1 MKNKGLETW
10 LYSSL
15 GVAAMFGIIV
25 IVNALASSFNKRVD
39 LTAERAYT
47 LSAGTRAI
55 LSKLDTP
62 VQIRFYSTRSDSRM
76 PVFLKTYGQRVEDL
90 LGEFRQAS
98 RGQIEIQKL
107 DPAPDSDAEDSAR
120 LDGIEGQARVE
131 GEPFYLGLSVSMLDQ
146 KQAIPFLAPDRE
158 RLLEYDLAR
167 AISRVITTEKPVI
180 GVMSP
185 LPYGGQPTNPMMMR
199 MGQSGQQPWVFISE
213 LKRDFNVRDIPFG
226 AEDIPKEVKVLV
238 LIHPKGISDA
248 SQYAVDQFLLRG
260 GKLVAM
266 LDPQGVLDRSGAGN
280 PMGMSSGSR
289 SSLDKLLAAWGLSF
303 ESSKVVADL
312 DFVGRTRDGRQP
324 AVLALNEKAS
334 NRDDIVSAQANNLI
348 FAFAGAFSGT
358 PAEGLKQT
366 VLVRSSKNSQLV
378 DPMSAQ
384 MGGERLIKDFVSSN
398 TEQVLALRLTGR
410 FKTAFAEG
418 KPKSAPAPGAPEE
431 PKDQKPA
438 EPGLK
443 ESKEDGAVLLIG
455 DSDFIQDQ
463 LSVQEMM
470 NPFGG
475 QRMVMPVN
483 SNIAFAQSSIEQ
495 LAGDSNLVAVRSRAS
510 RERQFTVVRQMQAK
524 AEAAFQAKIKSLE
537 ASLAEAQNKLNELQ
551 RTKGDKGGQ
560 RFILSPEQQQEI
572 NNFRNKER
580 DVKIQLK
587 EERKKLR
594 IGIDSLENMI
604 KWLNIALMPVL
615 VAAAGIALALLRLQ
629 RRAAR

>member
-25 IVNALASSFNKRVD
+25 IVNALASGFNKRVD

-62 VQIRFYSTRSDSRM
+62 VQIRFYSTRGDSRM
-76 PVFLKTYGQRVEDL
+76 PVFLKTYAQRVEDL

-98 RGQIEIQKL
+98 KGQIEIQKL

-120 LDGIEGQARVE
+120 LDGIEGQARVD

-167 AISRVITTEKPVI
+167 AISRVVTAEKPLI

-226 AEDIPKEVKVLV
+226 AEEIPKEVKVLV

-248 SQYAVDQFLLRG
+248 SQYAIDQFVLRG

-266 LDPQGVLDRSGAGN
+266 LDPQGVLDRSAAGN
-280 PMGMSSGSR
+280 PMGMSMGSR
-289 SSLDKLLAAWGLSF
+289 SSLDKLLTAWGLSF
-303 ESSKVVADL
+303 ESTKVVADME
-312 DFVGRTRDGRQP
+312 FVGRTREGRQP
-324 AVLALNEKAS
+324 AVLALNEKAT
-334 NRDDIVSAQANNLI
+334 NRDDIVSAEANNLI

-384 MGGERLIKDFVSSN
+384 FGGERLIKDFVSSN
-398 TEQVLALRLTGR
+398 TEQVLALRLTGK

-438 EPGLK
+438 EAGLK

-463 LSVQEMM
+463 LCVQEMM

-510 RERQFTVVRQMQAK
+510 RERQFTVVKQMQAK
-524 AEAAFQAKIKSLE
+524 AESAFQAKIKSLE
-537 ASLAEAQNKLNELQ
+537 GSLAEAQNKLNELQ
-551 RTKGDKGGQ
+551 RTKADKGGQ

-594 IGIDSLENMI
+594 IGIDSLENTI

-615 VAAAGIALALLRLQ
+615 VAAAGIGLAILRMQ

>member
-62 VQIRFYSTRSDSRM
+62 IQIRFYSTRSDSRM
-76 PVFLKTYGQRVEDL
+76 PVFLKTYAQRVEDL

-120 LDGIEGQARVE
+120 LDGIEGQARGE
-131 GEPFYLGLSVSMLDQ
+131 GEAFYLGLSVSMLDQ

-167 AISRVITTEKPVI
+167 AISRVVTTEKPVI

-226 AEDIPKEVKVLV
+226 AEDIPKDVKVLV
-238 LIHPKGISDA
+238 LIHPKGISDV
-248 SQYAVDQFLLRG
+248 SQYAIDQFLLRG

-280 PMGMSSGSR
+280 PMGMNSGSR
-289 SSLDKLLAAWGLSF
+289 SSLDKLLPAWGLSF

-312 DFVGRTRDGRQP
+312 DFVGRTREGRQP
-324 AVLALNEKAS
+324 AVLALNERAT

-384 MGGERLIKDFVSSN
+384 MGGERLIKEFASSN
-398 TEQVLALRLTGR
+398 NEQVLALRLTGR

-418 KPKSAPAPGAPEE
+418 KPKAAPAPGAPEE
-431 PKDQKPA
+431 PKDQKPT

-524 AEAAFQAKIKSLE
+524 AESAFQAKIKSLE
-537 ASLAEAQNKLNELQ
+537 GSLAEAQNKLNELQ
-551 RTKGDKGGQ
+551 RTKADKGGQ

-594 IGIDSLENMI
+594 LGIDSLENTI